1 MLESQNILPY
11 DGEVYYE
18 KCIWDK
24 PNAENLFREMQQHL
38 HWQHD
43 ELMMFGKK
51 ITTNRKVAW
60 YGDKTYTYTYSRTTK
75 TALLWHPLLLPI
87 REKTETVTNA
97 SFNACLCNF
106 YHHGNEGMTW
116 HSDDDKEFGLN
127 PTIAS
132 LSFGAERTFSF
143 RHKITKEV
151 ISIILE
157 SGSVLLMKANTQ
169 SHWVHALP
177 KSAKIK
183 DPRIN
188 LTFRLVV

>member
-1 MLESQNILPY
+1 MLDSQNILPY

-24 PNAENLFREMQQHL
+24 PNAENLLREMQQHL

-60 YGDKTYTYTYSRTTK
+60 YGDKAFTYTYSRTTK
-75 TALLWHPLLLPI
+75 SAIPWHPLLLPI

-116 HSDDDKEFGLN
+116 HSDDDKEFGIN

-157 SGSVLLMKANTQ
+157 SGSVLLMKSNTQ
-169 SHWVHALP
+169 TYWVHALP

-188 LTFRLVV
+188 LTFRWVV

>member
-169 SHWVHALP
+169 SHWMHALP

>member
-1 MLESQNILPY
+1 MLDSQNILPY

-18 KCIWDK
+18 KCIWSNL
-24 PNAENLFREMQQHL
+24 NAENLFREMHQL

-60 YGDKTYTYTYSRTTK
+60 YGDKAFTYTYSRTTK
-75 TALLWHPLLLPI
+75 TAIPWHPLLLPVK
-87 REKTETVTNA
+87 EKTETVTNA
-97 SFNACLCNF
+97 VFNACLCNF

-143 RHKITKEV
+143 RHKITEEV

-157 SGSVLLMKANTQ
+157 SGSVLVMRSSTQ

-183 DPRIN
+183 EPRIN

>member
-1 MLESQNILPY
+1 MLDSQNILPY

-24 PNAENLFREMQQHL
+24 LKAENLLREMQQHL

-60 YGDKTYTYTYSRTTK
+60 YGDKAYTYTYSHTTK

>member
-1 MLESQNILPY
+1 MLDSQNILPY

-169 SHWVHALP
+169 SHWMHALP

>member
-1 MLESQNILPY
+1 MLDSQNILPY

-24 PNAENLFREMQQHL
+24 LKAENLLREMQQHL

-51 ITTNRKVAW
+51 ITTNRKVVW
-60 YGDKTYTYTYSRTTK
+60 YGDKAFTYTYSRTTK
-75 TALLWHPLLLPI
+75 SAIPWHPLLLPI

-169 SHWVHALP
+169 THWVHALP

>member
-24 PNAENLFREMQQHL
+24 PNAENFFREMQQHL

>member
-1 MLESQNILPY
+1 MLDSQNILPY

-24 PNAENLFREMQQHL
+24 PNAENLLREMQQHL

-60 YGDKTYTYTYSRTTK
+60 YGDKAFTYTYSRTTK
-75 TALLWHPLLLPI
+75 SAIPWHPLLLPI

-157 SGSVLLMKANTQ
+157 SGSVLLMKSNTQ
-169 SHWVHALP
+169 THWVHSLP

-188 LTFRLVV
+188 LTFRWVV

>member
-1 MLESQNILPY
+1 MLDSQNILPY

-24 PNAENLFREMQQHL
+24 PNAENLLREMQQHL

-51 ITTNRKVAW
+51 ITTNRKVVW
-60 YGDKTYTYTYSRTTK
+60 YGDKAFTYTYSRTTK
-75 TALLWHPLLLPI
+75 SAIPWHPLLLPI

-169 SHWVHALP
+169 THWVHALP

>member
-1 MLESQNILPY
+1 MLDSQNILPY

-24 PNAENLFREMQQHL
+24 PNAENLLREMQQHL

-60 YGDKTYTYTYSRTTK
+60 YGDKAFTYTYSRTTK
-75 TALLWHPLLLPI
+75 SAIPWHPLLLPI

-157 SGSVLLMKANTQ
+157 SGSVLLMKSNTQ
-169 SHWVHALP
+169 TYWVHALP

-188 LTFRLVV
+188 LTFRWVV

>member
-1 MLESQNILPY
+1 MLDSQNILPY

>member
-1 MLESQNILPY
+1 MLDSQNILPY
-11 DGEVYYE
+11 DGEVYYK

-24 PNAENLFREMQQHL
+24 PNAENLLREMQQHL

-51 ITTNRKVAW
+51 ITTNRKVSW
-60 YGDKTYTYTYSRTTK
+60 YGDKAFTYTYSRTTK
-75 TALLWHPLLLPI
+75 SAIPWHPLLLPI

-157 SGSVLLMKANTQ
+157 SGSVLLMKSNTQ
-169 SHWVHALP
+169 THWVHSLP

-188 LTFRLVV
+188 LTFRWVV

>member
-1 MLESQNILPY
+1 MLDSLNILPC
-11 DGEVYYE
+11 DGEVYYK
-18 KCIWDK
+18 KCIW
-24 PNAENLFREMQQHL
+24 NNLEADDLLCEMKDHL

-60 YGDKTYTYTYSRTTK
+60 YGDKAFTYTYSRTTK
-75 TALLWHPLLLPI
+75 TAIPWHPLMLSI
-87 REKTETVTNA
+87 REKTEIVTNA
-97 SFNACLCNF
+97 AFNACLCNF

-157 SGSVLLMKANTQ
+157 SGSVLLMKSNTQ
-169 SHWVHALP
+169 THWVHALP

-183 DPRIN
+183 EPRIN

>member
-1 MLESQNILPY
+1 MLDSRNILPY

-18 KCIWDK
+18 KCIWDNL
-24 PNAENLFREMQQHL
+24 NAENLLREMQLHL

-60 YGDKTYTYTYSRTTK
+60 YGDKPYTYTYSRTTK
-75 TALLWHPLLLPI
+75 SAIPWHPLLLPI
-87 REKTETVTNA
+87 REKTEIVTNA

-116 HSDDDKEFGLN
+116 HSDDDKEFGIN

-157 SGSVLLMKANTQ
+157 SGSVLLMKSNTHT
-169 SHWVHALP
+169 HWVHALP

>member
-1 MLESQNILPY
+1 MLNSQNILPY

-24 PNAENLFREMQQHL
+24 PNAENLLREMQQHL

-60 YGDKTYTYTYSRTTK
+60 YGDKAFTYTYSRATK
-75 TALLWHPLLLPI
+75 SAIPWHPLLLPI

-97 SFNACLCNF
+97 SFNACLCNL

-116 HSDDDKEFGLN
+116 HSDDDKEFGIN

-157 SGSVLLMKANTQ
+157 NGSVLLMKSNTQ
-169 SHWVHALP
+169 THWVHALT

>member
-1 MLESQNILPY
+1 MLDSQNILPY

-24 PNAENLFREMQQHL
+24 PNAENLLREMQQHL

-60 YGDKTYTYTYSRTTK
+60 YGDKAFTYTYSRTTK
-75 TALLWHPLLLPI
+75 SAIPWHPLLLSI

-157 SGSVLLMKANTQ
+157 SGSVLLMKSNTQ
-169 SHWVHALP
+169 THWVHSLP

-188 LTFRLVV
+188 LTFRWVV

>member
-1 MLESQNILPY
+1 MLDSQNILPY

-24 PNAENLFREMQQHL
+24 PNAENLLREMQQHL

-60 YGDKTYTYTYSRTTK
+60 YGDKAFTYTYSRTTK
-75 TALLWHPLLLPI
+75 SAIPWHPLLLPI

-169 SHWVHALP
+169 THWVHALP
-177 KSAKIK
+177 KSAKIQ

>member
-1 MLESQNILPY
+1 
-11 DGEVYYE
+11 
-18 KCIWDK
+18 
-24 PNAENLFREMQQHL
+24 MQQHL

-169 SHWVHALP
+169 SHWVQALP

>member
-1 MLESQNILPY
+1 MLDSQNILPY

-24 PNAENLFREMQQHL
+24 LKAENLFREMQQHL

-87 REKTETVTNA
+87 REKTETVSDA

-116 HSDDDKEFGLN
+116 HSDDEKEFGLN

>member
-1 MLESQNILPY
+1 MLDSQNILPY

-24 PNAENLFREMQQHL
+24 PNAENLLREMQQHL

-87 REKTETVTNA
+87 REKTETVSDA

>member
-24 PNAENLFREMQQHL
+24 PNAENLLREMQQHL
-38 HWQHD
+38 HWKHD

-60 YGDKTYTYTYSRTTK
+60 YGDKAFTYTYSRTTK
-75 TALLWHPLLLPI
+75 SAIPWHPLLLPI

-157 SGSVLLMKANTQ
+157 SGSVLLMKSNTQ
-169 SHWVHALP
+169 THWVHTLP

>member
-24 PNAENLFREMQQHL
+24 LKAENLFREMQQHL